1 MIMALAIV
9 GLLLYV
15 IYKSNPEQPAYKYRR
30 LTSNLI
36 VISLFLTLIQIAMG
50 IQVRQFI
57 DDQISLLGEMAKDL
71 WLAQPELNFYIHRS
85 FSIIVFVLNGFL
97 AYNIYKKDLGLS
109 KIYWVMLL
117 IMAEVLTG
125 IVMYYIDFP
134 FGSQPLHLLLASIL
148 FGVQF
153 YLLLESRPRHKTS

>member
-1 MIMALAIV
+1 MALAIV

-15 IYKSNPEQPAYKYRR
+15 IYKSNPEQPAYKYHR

-36 VISLFLTLIQIAMG
+36 VISLILTLIQIAMG

-57 DDQISLLGEMAKDL
+57 DDQISLLGELAKDL
-71 WLAQPELNFYIHRS
+71 WLELNFYIHRS

-97 AYNIYKKDLGLS
+97 AYNIYKKGLGLS

-117 IMAEVLTG
+117 ILAEVLTG
-125 IVMYYIDFP
+125 IIMYYIDFP

-153 YLLLESRPRHKTS
+153 YLLLESRPLHKTS